1 MKIPRRQFLN
11 LTASA
16 MALTAVPHFS
26 WAAVYPTRPVRIVVG
41 APAGG
46 GNDILG
52 RLFAQGLSERLDQ
65 QFFVENRPG
74 AGSNIGTEHVV
85 HASADG
91 YTLLLVSSSAAI
103 NATLYAKLNFDFIRD
118 IAAVAGIVSVFNV
131 MYVHPSFP
139 ASTIP
144 EFISYAKANP
154 GKITM
159 ASGGNGSSSHMA
171 GELFK
176 MMAGIDLLHIPYRGN
191 APALVDLLGGQV
203 QVMFATAPG
212 TTQYVTTGE
221 LRALAVTTKEPAE
234 VLPGIPTLG
243 EFVPG
248 YEASQWYGLGAPKNT
263 SAEIIQI
270 LNNGFKAELSDPKM
284 KARFAE
290 AGGSATPMTSGEF
303 AEFIA
308 NETEKWAKVIKFA
321 DMKAG

>member
-1 MKIPRRQFLN
+1 MKLPRRQFLH
-11 LTASA
+11 LAASA
-16 MALTAVPHFS
+16 VALPAVSRLS
-26 WAAVYPTRPVRIVVG
+26 WAAAYPTRPARIVVG

-52 RLFAQGLSERLDQ
+52 RLFGQWLSEHLGQ
-65 QFFVENRPG
+65 QFNIENRPG
-74 AGSNIGTEHVV
+74 AGGNIATEHVI

-103 NATLYAKLNFDFIRD
+103 NATLYENLNFNFIHD
-118 IAAVAGIVSVFNV
+118 IAPVAGIVGVFNI

-139 ASTIP
+139 AKTIP
-144 EFISYAKANP
+144 DFIAYAKANP

-171 GELFK
+171 GEQFK

-191 APALVDLLGGQV
+191 APALIDLLGGQV

-212 TTQYVTTGE
+212 TTQYVTTGQ
-221 LRALAVTTKEPAE
+221 LLALAVTTSKPAE
-234 VLPGIPTLG
+234 ILPGIPTLD

-248 YEASQWYGLGAPKNT
+248 YEASQWYGLGAPKST

-270 LNNGFKAELSDPKM
+270 LNKEFNAGLGDPKM
-284 KARFAE
+284 KVRFAD
-290 AGGSATPMTSGEF
+290 AGGSATAMTPGEF
-303 AEFIA
+303 GKFIA
-308 NETEKWAKVIKFA
+308 DETETWATVIKFA
-321 DMKAG
+321 GIKAG